1 MEKWTWKQWTSMVL
15 IILTILSCVIMHL
28 VQPQVSYAF
37 AETMTLIGVI
47 VGFIAGYLFKRE
59 VVQTQIAG
67 NDSTQI
73 QINK

>member
-59 VVQTQIAG
+59 VGQTQIAG
-67 NDSTQI
+67 NNSTQI
-73 QINK
+73 QIK